1 MFFRRFRK
9 MNGFLRARPPYC
21 GSHCQGCV
29 KWWQRANRLAGVGHC
44 ECHFAGQAQYL
55 VQIRSVWNVMRDKH
69 SNSDTLIDTLHFT
82 LYTVH
87 STLDTFHSSLYTPH
101 STLYTPHLTLYTPHS
116 TLYTPHF
123 RLHTLH
129 FRLHT
134 LHSTLYT
141 FAIHTLHFTLDSP
154 HFTLHTLH
162 STLYTLHFTLYT
174 SQSTVYTPHLTLD
187 TLHSTLYTPHFTLY
201 TWHSTFHTLHFTL
214 HTLHFCNPHFT
225 FYTWLSTLY
234 TSHSTLHTLHFTLHT
249 LHFTVYSLHSTLD
262 TWHFTLYT
270 LHSTLYT
277 LHSTLD
283 TWHFTLCISQ
293 PRTLHFTL
301 YTLHSRIPNSHSI
314 HSTFPNQ
321 DSTFFTLHTLHSTPF
336 HIPQST
342 VHWCG
347 AVTGENIYKTN
358 QIIRFTKCF
367 TWLHSSSWA
376 ASCLI
381 TMSVV
386 HCTALRNKFYW
397 TLDEFASTCSC
408 DTTFKHLKTG
418 WGNEQITCHCW
429 FASCFV
435 QGWTQSMVSLFFLV
449 IAPLYLP
456 AASVFHSTFGV
467 GQGRN
472 QSKTS
477 DSPWHEKVSSA
488 VVLKLK
494 HVWLQAHR

>member
-1 MFFRRFRK
+1 MTITTVEVHPHRK
-9 MNGFLRARPPYC
+9 ICSLQPYYEKYFSTIVLGYSSLAWFQLAKVWSQLQHLSELQSHSEDLNHRPPL
-21 GSHCQGCV
+21 H
-29 KWWQRANRLAGVGHC
+29 
-44 ECHFAGQAQYL
+44 
-55 VQIRSVWNVMRDKH
+55 
-69 SNSDTLIDTLHFT
+69 LID
-82 LYTVH
+82 
-87 STLDTFHSSLYTPH
+87 
-101 STLYTPHLTLYTPHS
+101 HLTWRNW
-116 TLYTPHF
+116 
-123 RLHTLH
+123 RLKQVL
-129 FRLHT
+129 RRR
-134 LHSTLYT
+134 
-141 FAIHTLHFTLDSP
+141 
-154 HFTLHTLH
+154 
-162 STLYTLHFTLYT
+162 
-174 SQSTVYTPHLTLD
+174 VGE
-187 TLHSTLYTPHFTLY
+187 
-201 TWHSTFHTLHFTL
+201 
-214 HTLHFCNPHFT
+214 
-225 FYTWLSTLY
+225 
-234 TSHSTLHTLHFTLHT
+234 
-249 LHFTVYSLHSTLD
+249 
-262 TWHFTLYT
+262 
-270 LHSTLYT
+270 
-277 LHSTLD
+277 
-283 TWHFTLCISQ
+283 
-293 PRTLHFTL
+293 
-301 YTLHSRIPNSHSI
+301 
-314 HSTFPNQ
+314 

-477 DSPWHEKVSSA
+477 DSPWHEKVSST

>member
-9 MNGFLRARPPYC
+9 MNGFFRARPPSSYC

-44 ECHFAGQAQYL
+44 ECHFAWQAQYL

-69 SNSDTLIDTLHFT
+69 SNSDTLIDTLH
-82 LYTVH
+82 
-87 STLDTFHSSLYTPH
+87 
-101 STLYTPHLTLYTPHS
+101 STLYTPHLTLSTPHFTLHTWHFTLHTLHFTLHTLDSTLYTLDS

-123 RLHTLH
+123 TL
-129 FRLHT
+129 LQ
-134 LHSTLYT
+134 STLYILHLT
-141 FAIHTLHFTLDSP
+141 LHTLHFTL
-154 HFTLHTLH
+154 HTP
-162 STLYTLHFTLYT
+162 HFTLYT
-174 SQSTVYTPHLTLD
+174 SHSTLHSLQCKVYTPHLTLD
-187 TLHSTLYTPHFTLY
+187 TLHSTLYTLHSTLYTLHLTLHIPLFTLYTPHFTLY
-201 TWHSTFHTLHFTL
+201 T
-214 HTLHFCNPHFT
+214 PHFAL
-225 FYTWLSTLY
+225 YTWLSTLY
-234 TSHSTLHTLHFTLHT
+234 TLHLTLHTLHFTLHT
-249 LHFTVYSLHSTLD
+249 LHFTLYSLHFALHTWHLTLYTSHSTVYTFHSTLD
-262 TWHFTLYT
+262 TW
-270 LHSTLYT
+270 
-277 LHSTLD
+277 
-283 TWHFTLCISQ
+283 
-293 PRTLHFTL
+293 PHFTL
-301 YTLHSRIPNSHSI
+301 YTLHSRIPTSHSI
-314 HSTFPNQ
+314 HTTFPNQ

-381 TMSVV
+381 TMSVGV

-449 IAPLYLP
+449 MPPLYLP